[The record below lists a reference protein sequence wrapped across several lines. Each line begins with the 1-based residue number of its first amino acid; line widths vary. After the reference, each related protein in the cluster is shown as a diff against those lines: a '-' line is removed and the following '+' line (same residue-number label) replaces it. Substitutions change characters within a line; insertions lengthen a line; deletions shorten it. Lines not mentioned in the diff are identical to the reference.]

1 VFALASGTSAASSTA
16 VLDGGVV
23 RPSTK
28 VSYNTYVTNQKTKRS
43 PTRSPQ
49 TTMRVSRKPD
59 VHRTSRILMR
69 SEQTERL
76 LAKVDV
82 DSLHSATESEFRLEK
97 VISETSEVK
106 HDFEASAV
114 KLNEMANGL
123 AVDIHKWSE
132 YLRMSHQLQKANK
145 QIAKMWESRPER
157 YGGDSVDIALREQ
170 SEDRDRDI
178 EQIQGHIFALEA
190 ELDSVNLVASSV
202 SEELQNKSRALGVD
216 MSASAQVYW
225 RGDTSK
231 SPESTHL
238 YKQDTWEVHNTE
250 VFTASEKC
258 LHSALVL
265 LQSGNKLWKVL
276 AENDAECYEAVTKA
290 VNEKLKE
297 WQELIVDLSH
307 QMSDRRAEI
316 QEMKHLCKKVK
327 SKLDQVKQAVLR
339 PEGKLVTRQAR
350 PGMEYK
356 ADTAE
361 ESLFMEVDQLRSSE
375 KELAEHLSELE
386 QEKERLQ
393 SELWDLEMELKD
405 AESAQ
410 EVDKRCNKKISTY
423 GVYIMQ
429 MLESA
434 RC

>member
-1 VFALASGTSAASSTA
+1 VEGA
-16 VLDGGVV
+16 
-23 RPSTK
+23 R
-28 VSYNTYVTNQKTKRS
+28 
-43 PTRSPQ
+43 
-49 TTMRVSRKPD
+49 RK
-59 VHRTSRILMR
+59 
-69 SEQTERL
+69 
-76 LAKVDV
+76 
-82 DSLHSATESEFRLEK
+82 
-97 VISETSEVK
+97 
-106 HDFEASAV
+106 
-114 KLNEMANGL
+114 
-123 AVDIHKWSE
+123 
-132 YLRMSHQLQKANK
+132 
-145 QIAKMWESRPER
+145 
-157 YGGDSVDIALREQ
+157 
-170 SEDRDRDI
+170 
-178 EQIQGHIFALEA
+178 
-190 ELDSVNLVASSV
+190 
-202 SEELQNKSRALGVD
+202 
-216 MSASAQVYW
+216 
-225 RGDTSK
+225 
-231 SPESTHL
+231 
-238 YKQDTWEVHNTE
+238 
-250 VFTASEKC
+250 
-258 LHSALVL
+258 
-265 LQSGNKLWKVL
+265 
-276 AENDAECYEAVTKA
+276 DAECYEAVTTA